1 MLDRMDA
8 RFQQDDEHWTQVSEN
23 FDLLFARV
31 ESLGVNQARLESQ
44 MNLGNQ
50 VMEQILKDQ
59 QTLAKQIEVTGD
71 AVARLTLNR
80 QFVPES
86 EEPPPTPTHPQGS
99 PPRSFHQYRPPPHV
113 ISARAPPH
121 GNRFRREPLGFS
133 GHRHVTP
140 KMACPTFDG
149 SNPRIWKSKCLD
161 YFELCNIDEA
171 FWATAAALN
180 MDGNAAKWLQV
191 YKKQHG
197 LGDWNTFISAVEKKF
212 GANDYRDAMS
222 ELLELKQTDTV
233 EEYARAFE
241 NLQFEISMYNDGFDD
256 TFFVSQFVK
265 GLKLDISAGVRAQV
279 PKDVDEAILLAKVQQ
294 QVLEK
299 GKHKWS
305 KAAASTK
312 FQSSTSK
319 GEGKT
324 GPQPSTMWKERQT
337 LNYRKA
343 NNLCYYCGEKY
354 DPNHAAICAQRPKAQ
369 LNALVT
375 NPLDM
380 PLSEEVVAQLEL
392 EDSLA
397 SEFCQLSLNALAGT
411 AHGDVM
417 QIQALVQNKTM
428 LTLIDTGSSHSFV
441 SAAFLDTVGIKPV
454 PTVPRQVKLAN
465 GQVLQ
470 SDLWVPNM
478 PWFCNGHTHADM
490 RVIDITTFDAILG
503 YD

>member
-1 MLDRMDA
+1 M
-8 RFQQDDEHWTQVSEN
+8 
-23 FDLLFARV
+23 
-31 ESLGVNQARLESQ
+31 
-44 MNLGNQ
+44 
-50 VMEQILKDQ
+50 
-59 QTLAKQIEVTGD
+59 
-71 AVARLTLNR
+71 
-80 QFVPES
+80 
-86 EEPPPTPTHPQGS
+86 
-99 PPRSFHQYRPPPHV
+99 
-113 ISARAPPH
+113 
-121 GNRFRREPLGFS
+121 
-133 GHRHVTP
+133 
-140 KMACPTFDG
+140 
-149 SNPRIWKSKCLD
+149 D
-161 YFELCNIDEA
+161 YFELCNIDEV

-180 MDGNAAKWLQV
+180 MDGNAAKWLHV

-256 TFFVSQFVK
+256 TFFVSQFIK

-411 AHGDVM
+411 AHGDAM

-478 PWFCNGHTHADM
+478 PWFCNGHTLHADM
-490 RVIDITTFDAILG
+490 RVLDITAFDAILG
-503 YD
+503 YDWLKPLSPMTCHWTEKTMEFCYQGKQVCLQGVQPSPCTVQELSADQLVKLWKGNDVWALALVVQDTDHHSSDQPQEIQDLLKQYADVFQTPK

>member
-1 MLDRMDA
+1 
-8 RFQQDDEHWTQVSEN
+8 
-23 FDLLFARV
+23 
-31 ESLGVNQARLESQ
+31 

-59 QTLAKQIEVTGD
+59 QTLAKQIKATGD
-71 AVARLTLNR
+71 AVVRITLNR

-86 EEPPPTPTHPQGS
+86 EEPPPSPTHPQGS
-99 PPRSFHQYRPPPHV
+99 PPRSSHQYCPPPYG

-354 DPNHAAICAQRPKAQ
+354 DPNHAAICPQHPKA
-369 LNALVT
+369 
-375 NPLDM
+375 
-380 PLSEEVVAQLEL
+380 
-392 EDSLA
+392 
-397 SEFCQLSLNALAGT
+397 
-411 AHGDVM
+411 
-417 QIQALVQNKTM
+417 
-428 LTLIDTGSSHSFV
+428 
-441 SAAFLDTVGIKPV
+441 
-454 PTVPRQVKLAN
+454 
-465 GQVLQ
+465 
-470 SDLWVPNM
+470 
-478 PWFCNGHTHADM
+478 
-490 RVIDITTFDAILG
+490 
-503 YD
+503 